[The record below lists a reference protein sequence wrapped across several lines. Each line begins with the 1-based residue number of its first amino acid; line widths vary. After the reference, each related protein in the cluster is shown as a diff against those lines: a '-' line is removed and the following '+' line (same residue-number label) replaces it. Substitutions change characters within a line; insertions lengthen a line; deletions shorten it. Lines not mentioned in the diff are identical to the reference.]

1 MLLTGFWCLQ
11 SNFEAVWRVLTAKV
25 VQRYV
30 IVLIDDSD
38 IPISRVGYNSL
49 GICADGA

>member
-1 MLLTGFWCLQ
+1 MQ
-11 SNFEAVWRVLTAKV
+11 SNFEAVWRVLTAEE

-38 IPISRVGYNSL
+38 VSISRVGSRSL
-49 GICADGA
+49 GICTEGE